1 MNKKEMAEY
10 FLSAHT
16 DLFRCPV
23 CGEAFEG
30 IQSSSFVCQNG
41 HSFDLSR
48 KGTLHFLLK
57 QSKNDYG
64 KEMLS
69 DRYAVAQK
77 GLFHPLLERVF
88 DNIEEKEG
96 NTLDV
101 GCGEGSHLA
110 YLKKLGLE
118 GHNVGFDIS
127 KEGIQLAAAHYPGIF
142 WCVADLSRSPFA
154 SKKYDTLLNLFSP
167 SNYQEFE
174 RILKPG
180 GQVIKVVPEENYLIE
195 LRRKFYETQKD
206 KQSYSNQEV
215 IRLFEKHF
223 QNMSAER
230 VTYQKTISPDWIRAL
245 IRMTPLSW
253 GAEEKQIT
261 QLLEEGLE
269 EVTVDVLVLIGQ
281 NVKEL

>member
-1 MNKKEMAEY
+1 
-10 FLSAHT
+10 
-16 DLFRCPV
+16 
-23 CGEAFEG
+23 
-30 IQSSSFVCQNG
+30 
-41 HSFDLSR
+41 
-48 KGTLHFLLK
+48 
-57 QSKNDYG
+57 
-64 KEMLS
+64 
-69 DRYAVAQK
+69 
-77 GLFHPLLERVF
+77 
-88 DNIEEKEG
+88 
-96 NTLDV
+96 
-101 GCGEGSHLA
+101 
-110 YLKKLGLE
+110 
-118 GHNVGFDIS
+118 
-127 KEGIQLAAAHYPGIF
+127 
-142 WCVADLSRSPFA
+142 
-154 SKKYDTLLNLFSP
+154 
-167 SNYQEFE
+167 
-174 RILKPG
+174 
-180 GQVIKVVPEENYLIE
+180 IKVVPEENYLIE